1 MAVDGDEGR
10 VRVVADGVWEK
21 QQASRLAGD
30 HAERQRMT

>member
-1 MAVDGDEGR
+1 MAVDDGEGR